1 MEQHLLS
8 YYLGII
14 IIIVNSFTLMMGN
27 MTNSIARLTGVFNII
42 GFLMIA
48 YYFMY
53 KEKLL

>member
-14 IIIVNSFTLMMGN
+14 IIIVNSLTLMMGN
-27 MTNSIARLTGVFNII
+27 MTDSIARLTGAFNII

>member
-8 YYLGII
+8 YYLGVII
-14 IIIVNSFTLMMGN
+14 MNVNILTLLMGN
-27 MTNSIARLTGVFNII
+27 ITDSIARIIAVFNII